1 MRPIGYLAAKIRNS
15 RLRTRLIVS
24 YIIMITV
31 LTALFGASY
40 YSLSKETIMDMAKTD
55 VYMMV
60 RKNNEI
66 IDSKLSRV
74 REMIV
79 AFMEDPDFQAFF
91 AGIDPGDRL
100 DIMVSDLRITEILN
114 KYFSQS
120 RDIYSVQ
127 LATTYFTFGQN
138 TTSNGE
144 HGKNFIPRG
153 AFEGSAL
160 HDAAYGGEGRIVWI
174 PTYDVTEMF
183 GIDDLKDV
191 VVDYKYLLSA
201 VRMIEIPEIPVQ
213 GAGTDFGART
223 EHPVLIVNFKEMLF
237 TDVLAGSLPTSGS
250 YYVVLDE
257 TGKVISHPDQSLLT
271 RRMNWPDLD
280 KLAAAKSGVAMM
292 EIDGKERIVG
302 FDRSEITG
310 WYTIAVIPPN
320 ELLDPIIGNYIR
332 NMLITASILTL
343 FFIGLSS
350 YLSGIITKPIR
361 AMIHAISMTGEGKF
375 QVKFKEQG
383 SYEFRVLMHRFNDMN
398 DKIQRLIEE
407 NYIIKLREKEAEIK
421 SLNLQLDPHFMHNT
435 LNLINL
441 IALEKGEEEISELI
455 TGLSYMMKY
464 IVKKDNLV
472 TFEEDL
478 TYLKSYIVIM
488 TKRFEGRFT
497 IAFDTD
503 PALLPTMVPKFFL
516 QPIIENALIHGF
528 DQLDRMGHIS
538 VAAHVR
544 GNVRVFVVRDNG
556 KGMTA
561 DQVDHLMGA
570 GSGSVGL
577 SNVYRRIQAI
587 YGEHY
592 GVSVESVPDR
602 GTTVTVRLPMDA
614 AKEEEAG

>member
-1 MRPIGYLAAKIRNS
+1 MKPVKFRMEAVLSS
-15 RLRTRLIVS
+15 RLQTQLVVS
-24 YIIMITV
+24 YIFMIAV
-31 LTALFGASY
+31 LTFLFGVSFY
-40 YSLSKETIMDMAKTD
+40 NLSRETIMDMAETD
-55 VYMMV
+55 VYLMV

-79 AFMEDPDFQAFF
+79 AFMEDPDFHALY
-91 AGIDPGDRL
+91 ADIDPGDRL
-100 DIMVSDLRITEILN
+100 DIMISDLRITEILS

-127 LATTYFTFGQN
+127 LAADFFTFGQN
-138 TTSNGE
+138 ITSNSE

-153 AFEGSAL
+153 AFQGSAL
-160 HDAAYGGEGRIVWI
+160 HEAAYGGEGRIVWV

-183 GIDDLKDV
+183 GIDVLRHV
-191 VVDYKYLLSA
+191 EIDYKYLWSA
-201 VRMIEIPEIPVQ
+201 VRAIDISPGEAAPSPGMKEK
-213 GAGTDFGART
+213 
-223 EHPVLIVNFKEMLF
+223 HPVLIVNFKEHLF
-237 TDVLAGSLPTSGS
+237 TDVFAGSLPTKGS
-250 YYVVLDE
+250 FYVVLDE
-257 TGKVISHPDQSLLT
+257 TGRVISHPDASLLA
-271 RRMNWPDLD
+271 RRVDWPELD
-280 KLAAAKSGVAMM
+280 RLTAAASGVAMM
-292 EIDGKERIVG
+292 EIDGKKRIVS

-310 WYTIAVIPPN
+310 WYTIAVVPPN
-320 ELLDPIIGNYIR
+320 ELLGPIINDFIR
-332 NMLITASILTL
+332 NMLITVGILTL

-350 YLSGIITKPIR
+350 YFSNIITQPIR
-361 AMIHAISMTGEGKF
+361 AMIRAISMTGEGKF
-375 QVKFKEQG
+375 RIKFKEQG
-383 SYEFRVLMHRFNDMN
+383 SYEFRVLMHRFNEMN

-441 IALEKGEEEISELI
+441 IALEKGEDEISELI

-472 TFEEDL
+472 TYEEDL
-478 TYLKSYIVIM
+478 TYLKSYVVIM
-488 TKRFEGRFT
+488 TKRFEGKFT
-497 IAFDTD
+497 IEFDSD
-503 PALLPTMVPKFFL
+503 PLLLPTKVPKFFL

-528 DQLDRMGHIS
+528 EGLDRQGRIS
-538 VAAHVR
+538 VSAWFD
-544 GNVRVFVVRDNG
+544 GNERVFVVRDNG

-561 DQVDHLMGA
+561 EQIGYLA
-570 GSGSVGL
+570 GPGGGSVGL

-592 GVSVESVPDR
+592 GVSVESVPGE

-614 AKEEEAG
+614 AEEAAAG